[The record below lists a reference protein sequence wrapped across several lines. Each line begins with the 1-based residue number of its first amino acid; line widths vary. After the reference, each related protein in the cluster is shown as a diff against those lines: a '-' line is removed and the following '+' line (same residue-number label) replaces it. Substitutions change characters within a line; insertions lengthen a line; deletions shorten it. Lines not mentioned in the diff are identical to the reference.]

1 VAKTTDG
8 GKTWTELDLLDD
20 HRFREFG
27 IAFLDEKVGWV
38 GGVPHGL
45 GTFDGGKSWTKVN
58 FGNAVNKI
66 RLIRSADGVTGYAI
80 GQNVYRMQIATKNP
94 GK

>member
-8 GKTWTELDLLDD
+8 GKTWAELDLVDD

-27 IAFLDEKVGWV
+27 IAFLDENVGWV
-38 GGVPHGL
+38 GAVPHGL
-45 GTFDGGKSWTKVN
+45 GTTDGGKSWSKVN

-66 RLIRSADGVTGYAI
+66 RLLRYDEGVTGYAI
-80 GQNVYRMQIATKNP
+80 GQQVYRMRIATKNSN
-94 GK
+94 K